1 MHSSRRIYPIN
12 HLAFYPSLHP
22 VDYLSSNCPALHVE
36 YLDSGRKFM
45 IGRVGSLRIYCMR
58 GTRKMIDIMM
68 DLKAV
73 PKPLGPGTVHKG
85 FYDRMNMILSQFPL
99 DNTVTR
105 VLMTGHSLGGGAA
118 HCGYLILKT
127 LYPSMPVVCVTFGV
141 PCCVSPEIMMAIE
154 EPREIVNFID
164 EGDYIPSIT
173 IDKYTSEKRTKS

>member
-1 MHSSRRIYPIN
+1 
-12 HLAFYPSLHP
+12 
-22 VDYLSSNCPALHVE
+22 
-36 YLDSGRKFM
+36 M
-45 IGRVGSLRIYCMR
+45 IGRVGSLRVYCMR

-99 DNTVTR
+99 DNAVTR

-127 LYPSMPVVCVTFGV
+127 LYPSIPVVCVTFEV

-173 IDKYTSEKRTKS
+173 IDKYTSEKSTKGL